1 MKNFILSILI
11 FPFIFFLIYFL
22 SIFFYKKK
30 KIFKLII
37 ITNTFF
43 LIIFSVPIISYIL
56 EIPLYPKKNTYEK
69 NLDKKFSLIIVPT
82 AGFKKNENNDYYD
95 YPSKNSIDRLYK
107 AYVFSINKNIP
118 IYISGGKTIK
128 NIDSEAEILS
138 KNFFQKIDKTK
149 IVIENKSINTFE
161 TAINLEQYLLNKN
174 LSKNIIL
181 FTDLYHHKRMASV
194 LEKKKIKVFFAT
206 NSFKKKKIELNDFFP
221 SLKSYEEIN
230 KVRYSYL
237 AILKY
242 IITNK
247 VNYSTLIN

>member
-1 MKNFILSILI
+1 MKNIILSILS

-30 KIFKLII
+30 KFFKLII
-37 ITNTFF
+37 TINTFF

-56 EIPLYPKKNTYEK
+56 ETKKNTYEK

-149 IVIENKSINTFE
+149 IVIENKSINTF
-161 TAINLEQYLLNKN
+161 
-174 LSKNIIL
+174 
-181 FTDLYHHKRMASV
+181 
-194 LEKKKIKVFFAT
+194 
-206 NSFKKKKIELNDFFP
+206 
-221 SLKSYEEIN
+221 
-230 KVRYSYL
+230 
-237 AILKY
+237 
-242 IITNK
+242 
-247 VNYSTLIN
+247 